1 VKENQLADV
10 KTLLASGSNLV
21 NMADDNGITALIWAA
36 SKGHGEMVG
45 VLLEFGADKTAV
57 TKKGND
63 ALQAA
68 KKCKEKAPG
77 DARSDHAIRI
87 LEAPPGLKLEGGSLP
102 GNAAKYG
109 GTYKLDPRKLVN
121 GRPAYQHTSDATRW
135 IAFAGNGWMGQ
146 IESQLGKWE
155 GHLALTDS
163 AAASPDVSA
172 KTWKVSGGAGSA
184 WVEAPQ
190 LKCTA
195 WTPPPPP
202 LAAEPVGAMAG
213 SSAGFYTCAEA
224 KTAGFTLTELR
235 TSGYTCADAKA
246 AGFVEGLKAAG
257 FTCLEV
263 KTVGYTLA
271 EMRVGGFTCAE
282 VKAAGYV
289 MGLKEAGYTCLEVKA
304 AGGGFTCADAK
315 AAGFIEGLKA
325 AGFSCLEA
333 KTVGYTL
340 AEMRVGGFTCAE
352 VKAAGCA
359 MGLKEAGYTC
369 LEAKAAGYMLAE
381 MRVGGYDST
390 EVKAAGYTLAEMR
403 VGGYTEGLKALGY
416 TCAEAKAAGY
426 VMGLKAAGYTCAEA
440 KAGNY
445 TCAQVKMAGYT
456 LAEMRSAG
464 FTCAE
469 AKAAGFNPKES
480 MQAGFTYQEGLA
492 VGYPSHID
500 GHPTNV
506 TSWNFGMQPPRLE
519 STISLPALPPPPRA
533 RPSVQRPMRRAA
545 ALRAARALRAA
556 CWRSDPCCR
565 LTTARVRAWRR
576 GL

>member
-1 VKENQLADV
+1 MKENQLADV

-282 VKAAGYV
+282 VKAAG
-289 MGLKEAGYTCLEVKA
+289 
-304 AGGGFTCADAK
+304 
-315 AAGFIEGLKA
+315 
-325 AGFSCLEA
+325 
-333 KTVGYTL
+333 
-340 AEMRVGGFTCAE
+340 
-352 VKAAGCA
+352 CA